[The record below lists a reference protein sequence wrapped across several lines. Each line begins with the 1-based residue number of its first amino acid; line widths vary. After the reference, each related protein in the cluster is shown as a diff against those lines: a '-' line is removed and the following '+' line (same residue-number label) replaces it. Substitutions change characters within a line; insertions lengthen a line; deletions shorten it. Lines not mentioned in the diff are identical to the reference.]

1 MMELKGVLEQG
12 QATSAKE
19 VYLKL
24 AKSGSSYEVRVVHP
38 DGSHYSCGILLTLK
52 RGDNGKLDIY
62 RNSCISPKLGEIFNL
77 DSGNHLVKK

>member
-1 MMELKGVLEQG
+1 MLELQGVYVQDSKVSVE
-12 QATSAKE
+12 E

-38 DGSHYSCGILLTLK
+38 DGSKYSCGILLSLI

-62 RNSCISPKLGEIFNL
+62 RNSCISPELGEIFNL